1 VRKKGKKRKYGGG
14 YLQMGFYFT
23 GEESEPKPLCVI
35 CNEVLANSSLKPS
48 LLRRH
53 LETRHP
59 AHKDK
64 RVEYFKRKLACIKK
78 CSISSFLSA
87 LNEYSKMALEASF
100 RVSYRIAR
108 SGQAHT
114 VAEN

>member
-1 VRKKGKKRKYGGG
+1 
-14 YLQMGFYFT
+14 MGFYFT
-23 GEESEPKPLCVI
+23 GEESGPKPLCVI

-64 RVEYFKRKLACIKK
+64 PVKYFKRKLAGNKK

-87 LNEYSKMALEASF
+87 VNEDSKMALEASF
-100 RVSYRIAR
+100 RVSYRIA
-108 SGQAHT
+108 
-114 VAEN
+114 